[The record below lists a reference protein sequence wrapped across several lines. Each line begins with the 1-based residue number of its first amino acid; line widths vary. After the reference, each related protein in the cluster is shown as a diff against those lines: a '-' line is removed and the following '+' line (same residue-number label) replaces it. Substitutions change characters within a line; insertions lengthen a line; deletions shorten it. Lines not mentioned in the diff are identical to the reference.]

1 MDQKTLDFI
10 LAAIESLRNDQKT
23 IARKV
28 ITLSD
33 AVKNSFAKMKR
44 EKIEENTALEDKLGG
59 LNKRCE
65 KLNCNIEN
73 HQESVE
79 RLERDKNNL
88 EKMIEKI
95 DNNLEDANKKIGES
109 LLKIE
114 NLTVET
120 QKQCIFDRKGF
131 CREEESC
138 RFFHSNEIC
147 SEHVEQGVCNK
158 TNCRKRHPRNCR
170 NFKRSICLRGESCK
184 YLHNPGRD
192 ENKCNKCEKFTL
204 QKYFCEFCKK
214 SFCPECTVEEAHHTN
229 LYNNDGQPTC
239 SKIHI

>member
-1 MDQKTLDFI
+1 MDHKTLDFI
-10 LAAIESLRNDQKT
+10 FAAIESLRNDQKT

-95 DNNLEDANKKIGES
+95 DNKDANKKIGES

-120 QKQCIFDRKGF
+120 QKQCIF
-131 CREEESC
+131 
-138 RFFHSNEIC
+138 
-147 SEHVEQGVCNK
+147 
-158 TNCRKRHPRNCR
+158 
-170 NFKRSICLRGESCK
+170 
-184 YLHNPGRD
+184 
-192 ENKCNKCEKFTL
+192 
-204 QKYFCEFCKK
+204 
-214 SFCPECTVEEAHHTN
+214 
-229 LYNNDGQPTC
+229 
-239 SKIHI
+239 